1 MGFLSASRNNTI
13 PKIILFWNSYWHW
26 HYFDMGHGNEGFKN
40 CPNEKNCITTRNRSH
55 LYDPNFIVKA
65 IVFHGVGVS
74 LDELNSLKM
83 QKLNNQ
89 LKKWNH
95 GVDPL
100 IVLFMLVSLKS
111 DFLIQYRVSHYGMS
125 FLKLLKMTE
134 KPNLRNKTPLFYYH
148 KASPFHF
155 ISNNFMKNFN
165 KWSKS

>member
-1 MGFLSASRNNTI
+1 MQQSPIFFLNFYTVKPPIPKMGFLSTSRNNTI

-74 LDELNSLKM
+74 LDELNSLKL

-100 IVLFMLVSLKS
+100 IVLFMLVSLKN

-125 FLKLLKMTE
+125 FFET
-134 KPNLRNKTPLFYYH
+134 
-148 KASPFHF
+148 A
-155 ISNNFMKNFN
+155 
-165 KWSKS
+165 